1 MFVCVRHSCAYTIQG
16 SLACSP
22 PSSAAAWT
30 MREINRSVN
39 HVKMLADSF
48 SFFCHALSFFFGQ
61 QQSQCGVKFCYCLAV
76 VVVGIAGL
84 QVSVSTGRPR
94 RPQRAVPAINEKVLS
109 KIYYEIIHKNA
120 CSIVRPSCR

>member
-1 MFVCVRHSCAYTIQG
+1 
-16 SLACSP
+16 
-22 PSSAAAWT
+22 

-48 SFFCHALSFFFGQ
+48 SFFCHALSVFFGQ

-76 VVVGIAGL
+76 VVVGHRWLAG
-84 QVSVSTGRPR
+84 VGVNVGRPR
-94 RPQRAVPAINEKVLS
+94 RPQRVVPAINEKVLS